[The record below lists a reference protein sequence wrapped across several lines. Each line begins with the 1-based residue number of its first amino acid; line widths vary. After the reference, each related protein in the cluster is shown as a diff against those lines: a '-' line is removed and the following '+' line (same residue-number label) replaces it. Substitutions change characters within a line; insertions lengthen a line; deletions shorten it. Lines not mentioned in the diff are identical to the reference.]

1 MPGVTARNCPTLQ
14 SILNFE
20 LTGLGR
26 RPRVIDSFHDVA
38 QITCATDEGEEPVR
52 PANGSG
58 QPLGAGD
65 GTLVASPP
73 VRKTGARGIPD
84 WVPHAILLSSFLS
97 LLAHGVMLV
106 IFAVTLRSCSPAPVG
121 FGTEESRE
129 VGIVMKER
137 GDSPDARI
145 PGEPRDGAA
154 TDSTVDSA
162 AMHDS
167 SAPTTATPELPPVET
182 LLPQDEPSSRIGPG
196 VNLPNG
202 ASVSDPRQ
210 PVKSGGGQRP
220 ATMGT
225 VGGVPGAAFMGAE
238 DQGSKVIFV
247 IDASGSMTSKNSMQ
261 VAKAALVSSLQ
272 ALDAHQQFL
281 IIFYDDK
288 PTVLHLRDVHKP
300 QLYAATEIH
309 KTLAKQKIAGIQP
322 GTGTQHVPALEM
334 ALKLHP
340 DVIFFLTDAQEPP
353 IYEGEL
359 VSLKNLNNKKTR
371 IHSIEFGVGPEV
383 SDAASPKNFLR
394 RLSRQNGGTY
404 RYYDVTKFK

>member
-1 MPGVTARNCPTLQ
+1 MLASEG
-14 SILNFE
+14 ILASSSS
-20 LTGLGR
+20 LR
-26 RPRVIDSFHDVA
+26 RA
-38 QITCATDEGEEPVR
+38 
-52 PANGSG
+52 
-58 QPLGAGD
+58 
-65 GTLVASPP
+65 
-73 VRKTGARGIPD
+73 GARSLPD
-84 WVPHAILLSSFLS
+84 WIPHAILLSSFLS
-97 LLAHGVMLV
+97 LIAHGVLLL
-106 IFAVTLRSCSPAPVG
+106 IFAVTLRSCGTAPVG

-129 VGIVMKER
+129 VGIVIKDR
-137 GDSPDARI
+137 GDNPDAVVA
-145 PGEPRDGAA
+145 GEARDGDPVESVVDASA
-154 TDSTVDSA
+154 TQDSF
-162 AMHDS
+162 
-167 SAPTTATPELPPVET
+167 APTQATSDLPPVET
-182 LLPQDEPSSRIGPG
+182 LLPRDEPSNRIGPG
-196 VNLPNG
+196 VNLPGG
-202 ASVSDPRQ
+202 AAVMDPRQ

-220 ATMGT
+220 AASGT
-225 VGGVPGAAFMGAE
+225 VGGVPGAAFMGTQ

-247 IDASGSMTSKNSMQ
+247 IDASGSMVSKNSMQ

-281 IIFYDDK
+281 VIFYDDK
-288 PTVLHLRDVHKP
+288 PTVLHLRDAHKP

-334 ALKLHP
+334 ALKLRP

-359 VSLKNLNNKKTR
+359 VALKNLNNRTTR